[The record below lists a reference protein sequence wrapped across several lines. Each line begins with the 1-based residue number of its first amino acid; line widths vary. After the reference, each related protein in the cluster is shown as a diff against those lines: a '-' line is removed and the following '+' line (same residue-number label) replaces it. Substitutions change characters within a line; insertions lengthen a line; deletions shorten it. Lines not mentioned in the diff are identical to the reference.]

1 MIYLDYNATTPIDPA
16 VAEAMLPYLYGE
28 FGNPSS
34 SHRLGSSAKQALE
47 NARRQ
52 VAGLL
57 HADPSEIVFTSG
69 GSESNNMAIK
79 GAAFAFKPKGR
90 HIITT
95 AIEHPSV
102 LNPCRFLEKNGYRVT
117 YLPVDRYGAV
127 DLDELERAF
136 TPETILVTV
145 MHSNNETGTLQPIRD
160 IARLCRSRGVF
171 CHTDASQSAGKVPLD
186 VQELGV
192 DALTLAGHKVY
203 APKGIGALYLT
214 GGQQLEPLIHGAGH
228 EQGRRAGTENV
239 LLAVGLGAACELAA
253 CTDSAPVGELAAYF
267 YGELQRRYG
276 SRLQL
281 NGHPGQRLPNTLN
294 LSILGTDGQQLLGS
308 LQEVA
313 ASTGSACHS
322 GTTEM
327 SPVLSAMGVSEPA
340 GRAAIRFSLGRYTT
354 REEID
359 SVLNQL
365 DAVLTITQQRSA
377 GGIE

>member
-16 VAEAMLPYLYGE
+16 VAEAMLPYLYGD

-47 NARRQ
+47 HARGQ
-52 VAGLL
+52 VAGML
-57 HADPSEIVFTSG
+57 HAESSEIVFTSG

-79 GAAFAFKPKGR
+79 GAALTFKPKGR

-95 AIEHPSV
+95 VIEHPSV

-171 CHTDASQSAGKVPLD
+171 FHTDASQSAGKVPLN

-203 APKGIGALYLT
+203 APKGIGALYLA
-214 GGQQLEPLIHGAGH
+214 GGQRLEPLIHGAGH

-239 LLAVGLGAACELAA
+239 LLAAGLGAACELAA
-253 CTDSAPVGELAAYF
+253 RTDSAPVGELAAYF

-276 SRLQL
+276 GRLQL
-281 NGHPGQRLPNTLN
+281 NGHPEQRLPNTLN

-359 SVLNQL
+359 GVLSQL
-365 DAVLTITQQRSA
+365 DTVLTAGQQRSL
-377 GGIE
+377 GVTE